1 MGHAGEK
8 RDGAA
13 RLTRREMGVGYCQS
27 ELLREPAPYGVA
39 TEACSWLK
47 LPHNGGGAVRH
58 HREPYLRQQLGSRQ
72 QRVTLVSA
80 EADGMIQPLFG
91 LLELVRL
98 CLARRWAGWGK
109 PESYSSGLRLR
120 SVKKGVS
127 LRNGAPRV
135 P

>member
-80 EADGMIQPLFG
+80 EADGTDLQSRPGGIQPTHGPLAAGDVIVDQG
-91 LLELVRL
+91 LQL
-98 CLARRWAGWGK
+98 WG
-109 PESYSSGLRLR
+109 SSALHH
-120 SVKKGVS
+120 S
-127 LRNGAPRV
+127 
-135 P
+135 